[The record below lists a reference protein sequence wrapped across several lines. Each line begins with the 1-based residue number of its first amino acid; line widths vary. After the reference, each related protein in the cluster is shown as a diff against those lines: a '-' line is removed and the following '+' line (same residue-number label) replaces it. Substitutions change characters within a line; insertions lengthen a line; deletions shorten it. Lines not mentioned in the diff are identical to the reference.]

1 MNMAMGETD
10 EIPIED
16 FLAMETEEDLI
27 VEEGLIEE
35 KIFLYKLPFIVFPLF
50 ETAHY
55 LLTAV
60 KIRKQYGL
68 QVSR

>member
-1 MNMAMGETD
+1 MADTD
-10 EIPIED
+10 EVALED
-16 FLAMETEEDLI
+16 FIPLETGDDLI
-27 VEEGLIEE
+27 VDDVLTEE
-35 KIFLYKLPFIVFPLF
+35 KIFLYKLPFMVFPLF

-60 KIRKQYGL
+60 KIRKEYGL